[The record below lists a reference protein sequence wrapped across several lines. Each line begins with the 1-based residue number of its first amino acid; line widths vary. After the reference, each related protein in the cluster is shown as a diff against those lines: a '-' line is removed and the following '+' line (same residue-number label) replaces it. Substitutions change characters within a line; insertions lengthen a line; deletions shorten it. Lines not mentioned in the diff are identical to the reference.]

1 MPERVQ
7 QSGKALR
14 QTEAE
19 QTTQFVQYFVQVLDK
34 VVTPPAEELGHL
46 LGRLDETCAEDK
58 PRHIAKP
65 TAFYRMSSM
74 LYRNPNPTMGEL
86 SHALSVPL
94 PTATRM
100 ANWWVD
106 NGYAQRMPDP
116 SDRRVVRVALTDRGR
131 RLHEAIEAQIARG
144 VQKALGCLTP
154 QERAT
159 LLGFVAKIAAALRED
174 AG

>member
-1 MPERVQ
+1 MPEKVQ
-7 QSGKALR
+7 QTGKALR

-19 QTTQFVQYFVQVLDK
+19 QTTQFVQYLVQVLEK
-34 VVTPPAEELGHL
+34 VAAPPAEEMGQL
-46 LGRLDETCAEDK
+46 LSQLDETLPEDK

-65 TAFYRMSSM
+65 TAFYRMSSI
-74 LYRNPNPTMGEL
+74 LYRSPNPTMGEL

-131 RLHEAIEAQIARG
+131 RLHEVIEAHVGRS
-144 VQKALGCLTP
+144 VQQALGCLTP

-174 AG
+174 AD

>member
-1 MPERVQ
+1 MNY
-7 QSGKALR
+7 L
-14 QTEAE
+14 
-19 QTTQFVQYFVQVLDK
+19 VQVLGK
-34 VVTPPAEELGHL
+34 ITEPPAEVVSVL
-46 LGRLDETCAEDK
+46 LSQLDETRAEDK

-65 TAFYRMSSM
+65 PAFYRMSCI

-106 NGYAQRMPDP
+106 NGYAQRLPDA
-116 SDRRVVRVALTDRGR
+116 SDRRVVRVALTDEGR
-131 RLHEAIEAQIARG
+131 RVYEVLQGLIGRG
-144 VQKALGCLTP
+144 VQKVLACLTP
-154 QERAT
+154 RERAT
-159 LLGFVAKIAAALRED
+159 LLGYLAKIAAALKED

>member
-1 MPERVQ
+1 MAGSSQQTARV
-7 QSGKALR
+7 SP
-14 QTEAE
+14 QTEPEQVAE
-19 QTTQFVQYFVQVLDK
+19 FVNYLVQVLEK
-34 VVTPPAEELGHL
+34 ATAPPADELA
-46 LGRLDETCAEDK
+46 RLVSQLDQTGPEDK

-65 TAFYRMSSM
+65 PAFYRMSSI

-106 NGYAQRMPDP
+106 NGYAQRLPDA

-131 RLHEAIEAQIARG
+131 RLHEVMEGHIGRS
-144 VQKALGCLTP
+144 VQKVLACLTP
-154 QERAT
+154 RERGT
-159 LLGFVAKIAAALRED
+159 LVGYLAKIAAALKED